1 MNVTAGKESI
11 SRVIV
16 STDNSPFN
24 TLMVLNLRDDLDVLS
39 FISENIAQSSHTVS
53 APDERGKDD
62 VYLQSRISC
71 ELADIQWYVSM
82 IGGFNGNSYV
92 HFYWQFFYKQL
103 STMWS
108 NVLYNV
114 SKTN

>member
-1 MNVTAGKESI
+1 MMNVMAGKKSI

-53 APDERGKDD
+53 ASDERGKDD
-62 VYLQSRISC
+62 IHLQGRDAG
-71 ELADIQWYVSM
+71 EVADIQWYVFM

-92 HFYWQFFYKQL
+92 HF
-103 STMWS
+103 
-108 NVLYNV
+108 
-114 SKTN
+114 